1 MKKYIKIIF
10 ASIITIILVIILI
23 SASNYI
29 FGKTSS
35 PKDEEPIYK
44 EPKTKSKKLN
54 SIQTPDKKITIDDT
68 TAYYRD
74 EITEIMLKIDSVNNY
89 EELFLKLE
97 FTSSNEII
105 DTKILHLTNVISN
118 EKIDYMVQSTKDL
131 TKINNWSVII
141 VDMSEASQEGYQN
154 EENYY

>member
-10 ASIITIILVIILI
+10 TSIITIILVIILI

-29 FGKTSS
+29 FGKNSS

-44 EPKTKSKKLN
+44 EPKTKSKKLK

-131 TKINNWSVII
+131 TKINNWSVNI

>member
-29 FGKTSS
+29 FGKISS

-44 EPKTKSKKLN
+44 EPKTKSKKLK
-54 SIQTPDKKITIDDT
+54 SIQTSDKKITIDDT

-131 TKINNWSVII
+131 TKINNWSVNI
-141 VDMSEASQEGYQN
+141 VDISEASQDGYQN